1 MAIETLQVVHT
12 DLQVRGGLK
21 NIAIADVSSITAAT
35 YGDGTHT
42 ITDLTGSTAAK
53 MFDLKLGTG
62 SLSSSGSKENGSIM
76 FENTISFYVPNMS
89 LAHYD
94 ALISMID
101 LPIAVWTEDYN
112 GAVYCIGLS
121 EKYNESSDFAGH
133 QMYAKVTSVEGNT
146 GAALGDESGVTV
158 TISAMEGEL
167 PRLYTGTYT
176 PAADGTVTI
185 S

>member
-1 MAIETLQVVHT
+1 MSIETLQVVHT

-35 YGDGTHT
+35 YGADTHT
-42 ITDLTGSTAAK
+42 ISDVTGATAK

-89 LAHYD
+89 VAHYD

-101 LPIAVWTEDYN
+101 LPIAVWAEDYN
-112 GAVYCIGLS
+112 DAVYCIGLS
-121 EKYNESSDFAGH
+121 EKYNESSDFQGH
-133 QMYAKVTSVEGNT
+133 QMYAKVTSVEGGT

-176 PAADGTVTI
+176 PAADGTI
-185 S
+185 AFA

>member
-21 NIAIADVSSITAAT
+21 NIAIADVSDITAAT
-35 YGDGTHT
+35 YGSDTHT
-42 ITDLTGSTAAK
+42 ISAVSDATAK

-101 LPIAVWTEDYN
+101 LPIAVWAEDYN
-112 GAVYCIGLS
+112 DAVYCIGIS
-121 EKYNESSDFAGH
+121 QKYNESSDFEGH
-133 QMYAKVTSVEGNT
+133 QMYAKVTSVEGST

-167 PRLYTGTYT
+167 PRLFTGTYT
-176 PAADGTVTI
+176 PAANGTVTI